1 MVIETRVDNYVKKA
15 VSYLPYK
22 MRAEA
27 SSDLREMILDMI
39 RDHAAS
45 REPDILDA
53 RAVLRELGTPEDM
66 ALSWIESQ
74 DGRIPRAAGP
84 AAWLVS
90 HLAALDGLSIEKAN
104 HLLEV
109 MTLVFSIL
117 AVLFVGFGLLALS
130 THVIDN
136 MLPIFIGCVLALGVV
151 AGRGALSRQSEI

>member
-1 MVIETRVDNYVKKA
+1 MVVETKIENYVKKA

-22 MRAEA
+22 MRTEA
-27 SSDLREMILDMI
+27 SADLEEMILDMV
-39 RDHAAS
+39 RDHAGS

-53 RAVLRELGTPEDM
+53 RAVLRDLGKPEDM

-74 DGRIPRAAGP
+74 DGKNIQTSGP
-84 AAWLVS
+84 AAWLAA

-104 HLLEV
+104 HLLHV
-109 MTLVFSIL
+109 MTFVLSIL

-136 MLPIFIGCVLALGVV
+136 MLPIFVGCVLALGVV